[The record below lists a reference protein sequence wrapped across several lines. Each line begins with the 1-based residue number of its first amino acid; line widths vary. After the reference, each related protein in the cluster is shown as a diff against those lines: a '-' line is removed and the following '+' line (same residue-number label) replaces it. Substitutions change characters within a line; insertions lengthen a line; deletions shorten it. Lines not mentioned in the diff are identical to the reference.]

1 MAKRRE
7 VTEESFLKDVREH
20 AMTVIRDDGV
30 HRHIRF
36 RKPSSGVMHFDIVT
50 YPHHL
55 CYSGDMG
62 CYVFSRIDD
71 MFEFFRR
78 PNGPIEI
85 NESYWSEKIE
95 ATDKPDGH
103 KKFDPDRAS
112 EYIKNWLDDK
122 RKEAGE
128 DFDAKEW
135 EELREHVE
143 DELIGCA
150 HDSEGV
156 FYNALY
162 NFEHEG
168 ERPFQDSVAEAN
180 FDSYTL
186 RFQWC
191 CFALVWAI
199 RQYDAAKEKARA

>member
-1 MAKRRE
+1 
-7 VTEESFLKDVREH
+7 
-20 AMTVIRDDGV
+20 MTIVRDDSV

-62 CYVFSRIDD
+62 CFVFSRIDD

-95 ATDKPDGH
+95 ATDKNDGH
-103 KKFDPDRAS
+103 RKFDPDMAR
-112 EYIKNWLDDK
+112 EFVENWLDDR

-128 DFDAKEW
+128 DFDLPAW
-135 EELREHVE
+135 EALRERLE
-143 DELIGCA
+143 DDVLSRA

-162 NFEHEG
+162 SFKLEDDY
-168 ERPFQDSVAEAN
+168 PFQDCMSGNN
-180 FDSYTL
+180 FESYTH

-199 RQYDAAKEKARA
+199 RQYDASKVRT